1 MHMYELK
8 KNPSNLTSYISH
20 NKRNNYAVRIC
31 MHFHELS
38 CSYCFKWTTKSL
50 HKSRHKE
57 ILAKFSYPKESWS
70 APQILQLFDQFCH
83 LIPKE
88 LPPPSGTEH
97 SFKNIAANN
106 KYMVQWG
113 WGRGW
118 ETSHR
123 HVTRNSYRTLSHNV
137 TSAILVFCDTEG
149 HVVVPNQS

>member
-8 KNPSNLTSYISH
+8 KKPSNLTSYISH
-20 NKRNNYAVRIC
+20 NKRNNYAVGIC

-57 ILAKFSYPKESWS
+57 ILAKFSYPKEPWS
-70 APQILQLFDQFCH
+70 GPPKILQLFYQFCH

-97 SFKNIAANN
+97 SFKNIAATI
-106 KYMVQWG
+106 KYMVHLG
-113 WGRGW
+113 WGNKSQ
-118 ETSHR
+118 TC
-123 HVTRNSYRTLSHNV
+123 YM
-137 TSAILVFCDTEG
+137 
-149 HVVVPNQS
+149 

>member
-8 KNPSNLTSYISH
+8 KKPSNLTSYISH

-50 HKSRHKE
+50 HKSRQKRY
-57 ILAKFSYPKESWS
+57 LPNSLTQKNPGV
-70 APQILQLFDQFCH
+70 PPLQILWHFDQFCH

-106 KYMVQWG
+106 KYMV
-113 WGRGW
+113 
-118 ETSHR
+118 
-123 HVTRNSYRTLSHNV
+123 HVGV
-137 TSAILVFCDTEG
+137 GEG
-149 HVVVPNQS
+149 MGNKSQTCYM

>member
-1 MHMYELK
+1 MDMMHMYELK

-70 APQILQLFDQFCH
+70 AP
-83 LIPKE
+83 
-88 LPPPSGTEH
+88 PPPNPLAFLSVL
-97 SFKNIAANN
+97 SFDSKGAPPHPLGQSTANN
-106 KYMVQWG
+106 KYMV
-113 WGRGW
+113 
-118 ETSHR
+118 
-123 HVTRNSYRTLSHNV
+123 HVGV
-137 TSAILVFCDTEG
+137 GEG
-149 HVVVPNQS
+149 MGNKSQTCYM